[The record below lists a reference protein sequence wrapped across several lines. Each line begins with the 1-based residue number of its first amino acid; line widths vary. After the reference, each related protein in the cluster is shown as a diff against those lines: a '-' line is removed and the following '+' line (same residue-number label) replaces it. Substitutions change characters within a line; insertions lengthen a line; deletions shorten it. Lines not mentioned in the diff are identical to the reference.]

1 MAGVDGAA
9 SLKKCWNNSRI
20 RGLPSLIIKI
30 IIYGHTLNIRAK
42 GILVMSE
49 SNQEYIIISAARENN
64 LKNVSLRIPKRKIT
78 IFTGVSGSGKS
89 SIVFDTIA
97 AESTRLLNENFSMFV
112 RNFLPRYPQP
122 DADAIENLS
131 MAVIV
136 DQKRLGGGS
145 HSTMGTIT
153 DISPILR
160 LLFSRVGQ
168 PYIGQ
173 AHMFSF
179 NDPQGMCP
187 ECNGIGRRLGVDI
200 SKAVD
205 MSKSLNEGAIM
216 LPDYSVNGW
225 DWNIIVQT
233 GSFDP
238 DKELSEYSDE
248 ELEQLLYGKARKVK
262 MDFAGK
268 STNITVEGVIE
279 KFTNKYI
286 KQDVKTKSERTQKA
300 VAPFITE
307 GSCSSCHG
315 ARLSQAALSCKV
327 NGFNIA
333 EMSSMEVGQLIRV
346 IREINAPVAAPVVKS
361 LTERLQHLVDIGL
374 DYLTLDRETDTL
386 SGGESQRV
394 KMVKHLSGSLVDV
407 TYIFDEPSIGLHPR
421 DVHRLNELLQKL
433 RDKGNTVIVVEHD
446 PDVIKVADH
455 IVDVGPYAGSRGG
468 TVVYEGSYHGLLE
481 AGTLT
486 GTHMKRPLQL
496 KHDCRQPSGKLSI
509 KDATLHNLQ
518 NVSVDIPTGVLTV
531 VTGVAGSG
539 KSTLINEV
547 FLSQHP
553 DAIVIDQSAV
563 GVSTRSNPATYTGI
577 MDDVRKAFASANKVS
592 QSLFSFNSKGAC
604 ENCQGLGVVYTD
616 LAFLESVKLPCEV
629 CEGRRFKE
637 EVLAYKLNG
646 KSIAEVLEM
655 TVEQALDF
663 FQLKEVV
670 RKLQAMSDVGLNY
683 ITLGQP
689 LSTLSGGECQRI
701 KLASE
706 LHKKGSIYVM
716 DEPTTGLHMSDIGH
730 LLGIMNRLVD
740 AGNTVIVIEHNLEV
754 ISQAD
759 WIIDMGPD
767 GGSKGGQVVFE
778 GTPAKIIHAE
788 HSITGRYLK

>member
-1 MAGVDGAA
+1 
-9 SLKKCWNNSRI
+9 
-20 RGLPSLIIKI
+20 
-30 IIYGHTLNIRAK
+30 
-42 GILVMSE
+42 MSE
-49 SNQEYIIISAARENN
+49 SNQEYIVISGARENN
-64 LKNVSLRIPKRKIT
+64 LKNVSLHIPKRKIT

-112 RNFLPRYPQP
+112 RNFLPRVPQP
-122 DADAIENLS
+122 DTDAIQNLS

-153 DISPILR
+153 DISPVLR
-160 LLFSRVGQ
+160 LLFSRMGQ
-168 PYIGQ
+168 PYVGQ

-187 ECNGIGRRLGVDI
+187 ECNGIGRRLGVDMN
-200 SKAVD
+200 KAVD
-205 MSKSLNEGAIM
+205 MSKTLNEGAIM
-216 LPDYSVNGW
+216 LPDYAVNGW
-225 DWNIIVQT
+225 DWNIIVQS
-233 GSFDP
+233 GDFDL
-238 DKELSEYSDE
+238 DKKLSDYSNE
-248 ELEQLLYGKARKVK
+248 ELELLLYAKARKVQ

-268 STNITVEGVIE
+268 ATNITVEGVIE

-300 VAPFITE
+300 VAPFISE
-307 GSCSSCHG
+307 GPCSSCRG
-315 ARLSQAALSCKV
+315 ARLSQAALSCKI
-327 NGFNIA
+327 NGLNIA
-333 EMSSMEVGQLIRV
+333 EMSSMEVGKLIRI
-346 IREINAPVAAPVVKS
+346 IREVDDPAAAPIIKS
-361 LTERLQHLVDIGL
+361 LKERLQHLVDIGL

-407 TYIFDEPSIGLHPR
+407 TYIFDEPSVGLHPR

-446 PDVIKVADH
+446 PDVIKIADH
-455 IVDVGPYAGSRGG
+455 IVDVGPHAGSRGG
-468 TVVYEGSYHGLLE
+468 TIVYEGDFQGLLG
-481 AGTLT
+481 ASTLT
-486 GTHMKRPLQL
+486 GNHMKRPLQL
-496 KHDCRQPSGKLSI
+496 KHDCRQPSGKLPI
-509 KDATLHNLQ
+509 KNATLHNLQ

-547 FLSQHP
+547 FLSQHT
-553 DAIVIDQSAV
+553 DAVVIDQSAI

-577 MDDVRKAFASANKVS
+577 MDDVRKAFASANKVN
-592 QSLFSFNSKGAC
+592 QGLFSFNSKGAC

-616 LAFLESVKLPCEV
+616 LAFLESVRLPCEV
-629 CEGRRFKE
+629 CGGRRFKE
-637 EVLAYKLNG
+637 EVLEYKLEG

-655 TVEQALDF
+655 TVEQALEF

-716 DEPTTGLHMSDIGH
+716 DEPTTGLHMSDIGQ
-730 LLGIMNRLVD
+730 LMRIMNRLVD
-740 AGNTVIVIEHNLEV
+740 AGNTVIVIEHNLDV

-778 GTPAKIIHAE
+778 GTPTQIIHVE
-788 HSITGRYLK
+788 QSFTGKYLRS

>member
-1 MAGVDGAA
+1 M
-9 SLKKCWNNSRI
+9 NE
-20 RGLPSLIIKI
+20 P
-30 IIYGHTLNIRAK
+30 
-42 GILVMSE
+42 
-49 SNQEYIIISAARENN
+49 NQEYIVISGARENN

-112 RNFLPRYPQP
+112 RNFLPRVPQP
-122 DADAIENLS
+122 DTDAIENLS

-168 PYIGQ
+168 PHIGE

-187 ECNGIGRRLGVDI
+187 ECSGIGRRLGVDM
-200 SKAVD
+200 SKALD

-216 LPDYSVNGW
+216 LPDYALSSF
-225 DWNIIVQT
+225 DWTMIVQ
-233 GSFDP
+233 SRPFDP
-238 DKELSEYSDE
+238 DKKLSDYSEE
-248 ELEQLLYGKARKVK
+248 ELAQLLYGKARKIEVQ
-262 MDFAGK
+262 FGGK
-268 STNITVEGVIE
+268 AVNITVEGIIE

-286 KQDVKTKSERTQKA
+286 RRDLKTMSERTQRA

-307 GSCSSCHG
+307 GPCSSCHG
-315 ARLSQAALSCKV
+315 ARLSQAALSCKI
-327 NGFNIA
+327 NGLNIA
-333 EMSSMEVGQLIRV
+333 ELSSIEVGQLIRV
-346 IREINAPVAAPVVKS
+346 IREIDDAIAAPVIK
-361 LTERLQHLVDIGL
+361 LLLERLQHLVDIGL

-407 TYIFDEPSIGLHPR
+407 TYIFDEPSVGLHPR
-421 DVHRLNELLQKL
+421 DVHRLNELLLKL

-455 IVDVGPYAGSRGG
+455 IVDVGPHAGSRGG
-468 TVVYEGSYHGLLE
+468 TIVYEGDFQGLLE

-486 GTHMKRPLQL
+486 GTHMKRPLHL
-496 KHDCRQPSGKLSI
+496 KSDCRQPSGKLAIRS
-509 KDATLHNLQ
+509 AELHNLQ
-518 NVSVDIPTGVLTV
+518 NVNVDIPTGVLTV

-539 KSTLINEV
+539 KSTLINDV

-592 QSLFSFNSKGAC
+592 PGLFSFNSKGAC
-604 ENCQGLGVVYTD
+604 ENCQGLGVVYTE

-629 CEGRRFKE
+629 CGGRRFKE
-637 EVLAYKLNG
+637 EVVSYKLNG
-646 KSIAEVLEM
+646 KSIADVLEM

-730 LLGIMNRLVD
+730 LLEIMNRLVD
-740 AGNTVIVIEHNLEV
+740 TGNTVIVIEHNLDV

-778 GTPAKIIHAE
+778 GTPDQIIHAE
-788 HSITGRYLK
+788 QSITGRYLI